1 MKVIR
6 KNVTLVAILIHVLTI
21 DPKNIQFY
29 LIFRASFRGLPVLFC
44 INARICIN
52 STCHLLR
59 VENRN
64 ETRDREEKVNKN
76 NEKINTFFLYKISVR
91 KSTKLLANGLE
102 TKETRISE
110 LREVAA
116 NVVCIQVGK
125 QRRFIDAYF
134 RETAGKLPP
143 L

>member
-44 INARICIN
+44 INARIRIN

-76 NEKINTFFLYKISVR
+76 NEKINTFF
-91 KSTKLLANGLE
+91 
-102 TKETRISE
+102 
-110 LREVAA
+110 
-116 NVVCIQVGK
+116 
-125 QRRFIDAYF
+125 FI
-134 RETAGKLPP
+134 
-143 L
+143 